1 MEDASHRVHTFKVVF
16 LLWQARKK
24 AKTNAYTLKMKLG
37 KM

>member
-16 LLWQARKK
+16 LLWYAGKK
-24 AKTNAYTLKMKLG
+24 AKANANTLKMTLG